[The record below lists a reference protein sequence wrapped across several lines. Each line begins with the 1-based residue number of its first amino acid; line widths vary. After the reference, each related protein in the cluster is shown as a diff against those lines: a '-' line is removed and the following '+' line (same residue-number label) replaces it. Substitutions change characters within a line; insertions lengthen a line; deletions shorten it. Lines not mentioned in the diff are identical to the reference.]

1 MTLLDSLNKEHD
13 KDVLKTK
20 NLAPQNQALSD
31 KEGTLRSRSYDVNS
45 AFKQAKKLITSG
57 VINPSKYA
65 LQKWAKSQYGQ
76 LPPDQDIAMW
86 QDQWLKEGLIEQ
98 AITPNGKKTF
108 KLK

>member
-1 MTLLDSLNKEHD
+1 MTWLNRPNQERD
-13 KDVLKTK
+13 YNVPKTE
-20 NLAPQNQALSD
+20 NLGTQNQALSD
-31 KEGTLRSRSYDVNS
+31 REETLRSRSYDVNS
-45 AFKQAKKLITSG
+45 AFKQARKLITSG

-86 QDQWLKEGLIEQ
+86 QEQWFKEGLIEPVM
-98 AITPNGKKTF
+98 TPNGKKTF